1 MGRKSQSPEYYPGHN
16 KKSAVYS
23 NRLELAEAMRRSS
36 SVAQQAGVSFEN
48 LAAYVTVA
56 SSVTRRSASTI
67 GEAWKTILTRMG
79 DIKAGAFDEEGMD
92 INQVETALRTIDV
105 QLRDSS
111 GTFREFDDV
120 LDDVGKK
127 WDTLTTMEQNYVAAA
142 LGGTRQRNI
151 LLAVMS
157 NYNEVSKDH
166 ISVEGA
172 LREQME
178 SNGLASDR
186 YKIYLE
192 SLEAAQNKMTVAW
205 QEMWETTIKAD
216 WVKSFYN
223 QSAAIMDFVT
233 GVGGLQTVLL
243 AIIPIIVAFNQTW
256 TKAGIAYAAKEIP
269 LLIGSIKKLT
279 SVQAVFNAVASA
291 NPYVWIPI
299 VLAGLVLV
307 IGSMET
313 AEEKTNRLTQEISS
327 IQDEISSLRDET
339 KSINSLSNE
348 YENLK
353 NKISPTAEETERL
366 LEVQNKLKDLIPSLS
381 GSYDKYGNFLLD
393 SSNNM
398 EELNK
403 ETLEQI
409 RLKQELLQLT
419 KDEMAESQA
428 TALVQSWADMQ
439 HSKRNVF
446 SDEDDV
452 KRKTLE
458 FEKSMAEAKVNFSQ
472 MSRDAQLTFIEALR
486 FEDNGSQFVKVFEAM
501 MEQASKSASE
511 TASSSRWNAIA
522 KSYGFPPPEEL
533 YEVSGEY
540 KGIASVVKEL
550 NSEFS
555 DLNDLMQKSIEGT
568 LEFNDLE
575 NLPADYIDALEVEN
589 GKISLNISLLKEKQL
604 EILKTKLA
612 QVEAAEEAGTATQEE
627 VELIKVQIEALEQQA
642 SLTHGVFQQT
652 AWDNESLLWNL
663 AKTAEQAGY
672 SFQDAEG
679 NALNSAQSIYE
690 YMSMGNSEFNSFVE
704 QLALKTGLSTQEIMN
719 TINAMISQTASNA
732 SALVNY
738 LGSTSLGVDSGFNR
752 SPTAAPSISALNFKK
767 LFPSSGASRGGGGAG
782 GGKSPEQIRLEKEK
796 KAIENRKKALQ
807 DNLDEYK
814 KYIEAQK
821 ESLRLQKEEKEFS
834 DELLEK
840 NKSLAKL
847 KSEIAILALDDSEEA
862 KAKRLK
868 LEEDAANLETEIV
881 KDAEDR
887 KYELQMEALDKAQK
901 DYEDKISAQID
912 LLDTKISKIEEESSA
927 IGSLGG
933 GYSSLGNTA
942 QSVVQTQ
949 IMPALR
955 GMENLT
961 KAQITSVQDY
971 INKWLSAGL
980 TIEQVIKNAQ
990 NLVNSFEGDF
1000 PKTISPSPRSKEIK
1014 PYHDGGF
1021 VGDLKANET
1030 FAKLLDGE
1038 YVATEGQMKN
1048 FVKTIL
1054 PRIVLSGQNS
1064 DLFSSNGIGK
1074 GLQINFNVA
1083 GNLDKTVVPKIEKMA
1098 NEVVREINSAMKNRG
1113 FIRNTSL
1120 TSI

>member
-1 MGRKSQSPEYYPGHN
+1 MTEIREGGLDETGIGI
-16 KKSAVYS
+16 
-23 NRLELAEAMRRSS
+23 NRVDDALER
-36 SVAQQAGVSFEN
+36 VG
-48 LAAYVTVA
+48 
-56 SSVTRRSASTI
+56 I
-67 GEAWKTILTRMG
+67 
-79 DIKAGAFDEEGMD
+79 
-92 INQVETALRTIDV
+92 
-105 QLRDSS
+105 QLRDSQ
-111 GTFREFDDV
+111 GQFRN
-120 LDDVGKK
+120 LDSVILELSTK
-127 WDTLTTMEQNYVAAA
+127 WDRLDRMEKANISTAIA
-142 LGGTRQRNI
+142 GTRQRNI
-151 LLAVMS
+151 FLALMD
-157 NYNEVSKDH
+157 NFNKKTEDG
-166 ISVEGA
+166 ISVQQ
-172 LREQME
+172 LLNEQMN
-178 SNGLASDR
+178 SSGLAAER
-186 YKIYLE
+186 YEIYLE

-205 QEMWETTIKAD
+205 QEMWETTVRAD
-216 WVKSFYN
+216 WVKSFYEG
-223 QSAAIMDFVT
+223 SAAVLDLVT
-233 GVGGLQTVLL
+233 ELGGLQT
-243 AIIPIIVAFNQTW
+243 IVA
-256 TKAGIAYAAKEIP
+256 AIIP
-269 LLIGSIKKLT
+269 LLITYKALQTEIIAQQAIGGASLWMKDAWTWIKNLVPALRVAT
-279 SVQAVFNAVASA
+279 VAQSGFNAAA
-291 NPYVWIPI
+291 LMNPYVWVPLA
-299 VLAGLVLV
+299 VAGLILLSNA
-307 IGSMET
+307 IPTPIERLKDLNSEFKET
-313 AEEKTNRLTQEISS
+313 QEEIKQITNRAKEIS
-327 IQDEISSLRDET
+327 DLASSF
-339 KSINSLSNE
+339 KS
-348 YENLK
+348 LK
-353 NKISPTAEETERL
+353 EASSTSQEFYD
-366 LEVQNKLKDLIPSLS
+366 VQNKLKELMPDLI
-381 GSYDKYGNFLLD
+381 GYYDAYGNFIITDTRAMEKLTEATQAQIEAQEGLDKLKKDAEKTSQEGASLLSYLYKQTQSTGSKGYGRMTEAD
-393 SSNNM
+393 KKKAVEEYQEALQM
-398 EELNK
+398 EKERFQLLGKEAQDEYIKGLTELPDLQNIFVEYQK
-403 ETLEQI
+403 EIIEAQRRAAEIAKTEQI
-409 RLKQELLQLT
+409 L
-419 KDEMAESQA
+419 
-428 TALVQSWADMQ
+428 
-439 HSKRNVF
+439 
-446 SDEDDV
+446 
-452 KRKTLE
+452 
-458 FEKSMAEAKVNFSQ
+458 
-472 MSRDAQLTFIEALR
+472 
-486 FEDNGSQFVKVFEAM
+486 
-501 MEQASKSASE
+501 
-511 TASSSRWNAIA
+511 
-522 KSYGFPPPEEL
+522 
-533 YEVSGEY
+533 GE
-540 KGIASVVKEL
+540 KGIASLPQPTSVDEGYKSLSETVKEL

-555 DLNDLMQKSIEGT
+555 DLNNLMQKSIEGT
-568 LEFNDLE
+568 LEFSDLE

-627 VELIKVQIEALEQQA
+627 VELIKLQIEALEQQA

-767 LFPSSGASRGGGGAG
+767 LFPSSGASRGGGGG